1 MPPLNNNALPYNL
14 EAEQSV
20 LGAILIDMESQ
31 FEIVSKLN
39 ESDFCL
45 ESHKLIF
52 ASMYAICAANKPVD
66 VVTLSDDMEK
76 KATLEKAG
84 GIEYVTELARTT
96 PSAANYQYYLDIV
109 KRDGTLRK
117 LIKSAEAIIKD
128 AQGSSDRMRSVAFAE
143 KSVYDIS
150 EELDTSTLSNL
161 TGQVP
166 QVLKKFENI
175 QKDKNYF
182 QGLKTGFTGLDRLT
196 NGLHA
201 GKTLGGAENYFRD
214 KNIR

>member
-150 EELDTSTLSNL
+150 EELDTSIESYRSGSSSTE
-161 TGQVP
+161 
-166 QVLKKFENI
+166 KI
-175 QKDKNYF
+175 
-182 QGLKTGFTGLDRLT
+182 
-196 NGLHA
+196 
-201 GKTLGGAENYFRD
+201 
-214 KNIR
+214 

>member
-143 KSVYDIS
+143 KSAEMSIS
-150 EELDTSTLSNL
+150 DRRTKLTKRSKENSTNFLIDYSAE
-161 TGQVP
+161 
-166 QVLKKFENI
+166 KY
-175 QKDKNYF
+175 KNHR
-182 QGLKTGFTGLDRLT
+182 QGVRKLRC
-196 NGLHA
+196 N
-201 GKTLGGAENYFRD
+201 R
-214 KNIR
+214 IRVKRHSY